1 MPTATFLRSFHGS
14 KTALLTTY
22 RGDGIQSVN
31 TPVSIVVDGS
41 RILFRTWEGSGKA
54 ERLRQRPVADLQP
67 CTFRGEPLGKPTRGS
82 VQLLDGDEA
91 HHAAHQ
97 LGRRHPVL
105 QRWAV
110 PISHR
115 LLRYRTLHYAFVPHG
130 NDDVQSLEGW
140 PD

>member
-1 MPTATFLRSFHGS
+1 MSAATLLRSFHGS

-22 RGDGIQSVN
+22 RSDGVRCVN

-41 RILFRTWEGSGKA
+41 RILFRTWEDSGKA
-54 ERLRQRPVADLQP
+54 KRLRRRPVADLRP
-67 CTFRGEPLGKPTRGS
+67 CTFRGDPLGKPTRGE
-82 VQLLDGDEA
+82 VRLLEGDDA
-91 HHAAHQ
+91 KRAARL

-115 LLRYRTLHYAFVPHG
+115 VLRYRTLHYQFVPY
-130 NDDVQSLEGW
+130 DDGEVHSLEGW

>member
-1 MPTATFLRSFHGS
+1 MSAATLLKSFHTS

-22 RGDGIQSVN
+22 RSDGVRCVN
-31 TPVSIVVDGS
+31 TPVSIVVDGP
-41 RILFRTWEGSGKA
+41 RLLFRTWEDSGKA
-54 ERLRQRPVADLQP
+54 KRLRHHPVADLRP
-67 CTFRGEPLGKPTRGS
+67 CTFRGEPLDKPKRGA
-82 VQLLDGDEA
+82 VRLLEGDDA
-91 HHAAHQ
+91 QHAARL

-115 LLRYRTLHYAFVPHG
+115 LLRYRTLHYEFVPY
-130 NDDVQSLEGW
+130 DVDEVESLEGW

>member
-1 MPTATFLRSFHGS
+1 MSVTTLLRSFHGC

-22 RGDGIQSVN
+22 RSDGVRCVN
-31 TPVSIVVDGS
+31 TPISIVVDGS
-41 RILFRTWEGSGKA
+41 RVLFRTWEDSGKA
-54 ERLRQRPVADLQP
+54 KRLRQCPEADLRP
-67 CTFRGEPLGKPTRGS
+67 STFRGEPLGKPTRGH
-82 VQLLDGDEA
+82 VRLLESEESR
-91 HHAAHQ
+91 HAARL

-115 LLRYRTLHYAFVPHG
+115 LMRHQTLHYEFVPYDG
-130 NDDVQSLEGW
+130 GEVESLEGW